1 MKKSHLI
8 FFILIFFAF
17 QACKTVSNKV
27 DKTISEE
34 EKKLST
40 FLNKTAEE
48 LKIEFGEPDLIETTN
63 KENKNFVYLKSK
75 LKFKCERRFEI
86 NPKNIV
92 VGYSSKNCF

>member
-1 MKKSHLI
+1 MKKGYLI
-8 FFILIFFAF
+8 FLILIFFAF
-17 QACKTVSNKV
+17 HACKTVSNKL
-27 DKTISEE
+27 DQTISEE

-48 LKIEFGEPDLIETTN
+48 LKIEFGEPNLIETTN
-63 KENKNFVYLKSK
+63 KENKNFVYLRSK
-75 LKFKCERRFEI
+75 LKIKCERRFEI

>member
-8 FFILIFFAF
+8 LLIIIFFTF

-27 DKTISEE
+27 DKTISNEE
-34 EKKLST
+34 QKLSK
-40 FLNKTAEE
+40 FLNKTVEE
-48 LKIEFGEPDLIETTN
+48 LKIEFGEPDLIET
-63 KENKNFVYLKSK
+63 KDKKNKNFVYLQSK
-75 LKFKCERRFEI
+75 LKIKCERRFEI

>member
-1 MKKSHLI
+1 MKKVYLI
-8 FFILIFFAF
+8 SLFIIFLAF
-17 QACKTVSNKV
+17 QSCKTVSNKV
-27 DKTISEE
+27 DKAILEE
-34 EKKLST
+34 EKKLSK
-40 FLNKTAEE
+40 FLNKTTEE

-75 LKFKCERRFEI
+75 LKIKCERRFEI